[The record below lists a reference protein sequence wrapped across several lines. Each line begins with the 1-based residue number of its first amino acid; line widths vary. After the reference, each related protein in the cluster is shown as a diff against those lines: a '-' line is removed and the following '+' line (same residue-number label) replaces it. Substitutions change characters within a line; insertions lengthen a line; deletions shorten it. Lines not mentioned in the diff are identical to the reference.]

1 MVEPYYPKV
10 KDFGMEFVVH
20 PNGQIHY
27 LGLSLF
33 MTNNGAY
40 MGNIVASEDD
50 KRNMI
55 SRYVSVSMIDD
66 VRVKVI
72 DALRQVIG
80 GHYVGPLGVDM
91 MILSKLGCQ
100 GFSVLPCVEIN
111 LRRTMG
117 HVAIA
122 MAEASPSAPP
132 RVMQITLTD
141 KYRIHIRRL

>member
-1 MVEPYYPKV
+1 
-10 KDFGMEFVVH
+10 
-20 PNGQIHY
+20 
-27 LGLSLF
+27 
-33 MTNNGAY
+33 
-40 MGNIVASEDD
+40 
-50 KRNMI
+50 
-55 SRYVSVSMIDD
+55 MIDD